1 MKIAVFSSKPYD
13 RQFLA
18 AANEAAGSN
27 HEIRFIESHLELST
41 AALAMDAEAV
51 CPFVNDQVDEAVL
64 TALASQ
70 GVRLIAP
77 ARANARRADRS
88 R

>member
-41 AALAMDAEAV
+41 APLATDAK
-51 CPFVNDQVDEAVL
+51 P
-64 TALASQ
+64 S
-70 GVRLIAP
+70 AP
-77 ARANARRADRS
+77 SSTTRSMRRC
-88 R
+88 